1 MNNVLVIIDGQDEK
15 KVFSFPSGL
24 TEQECFD
31 KIKHSME
38 SGVKRKFFFKNSE
51 VSPKT
56 YEEYYHLVDNDLVL
70 NERFFLET
78 EITKKIRNQRDMLI
92 QRLDVPFMISLET
105 ENDLLKNHVITL
117 KNFLRDVPNNLDLK
131 KIKEKEDLLKFT
143 PFQNIF
149 TASIVDAGSG
159 YEKPPKITFQN
170 PDNEMYYGY
179 PAEITAT
186 IKEGSLSNLFFT
198 NNGCSY
204 VREPKVMVT
213 PPEDPDGKPALVV
226 SGPIENTISMTV

>member
-38 SGVKRKFFFKNSE
+38 LGVKRKFFFKNSE

-78 EITKKIRNQRDMLI
+78 EITKKN
-92 QRLDVPFMISLET
+92 
-105 ENDLLKNHVITL
+105 
-117 KNFLRDVPNNLDLK
+117 K
-131 KIKEKEDLLKFT
+131 K
-143 PFQNIF
+143 
-149 TASIVDAGSG
+149 
-159 YEKPPKITFQN
+159 PKRHAYTTF
-170 PDNEMYYGY
+170 
-179 PAEITAT
+179 
-186 IKEGSLSNLFFT
+186 
-198 NNGCSY
+198 GCS
-204 VREPKVMVT
+204 VHDVFGNRKRCF
-213 PPEDPDGKPALVV
+213 
-226 SGPIENTISMTV
+226 

>member
-1 MNNVLVIIDGQDEK
+1 M
-15 KVFSFPSGL
+15 
-24 TEQECFD
+24 
-31 KIKHSME
+31 
-38 SGVKRKFFFKNSE
+38 
-51 VSPKT
+51 
-56 YEEYYHLVDNDLVL
+56 
-70 NERFFLET
+70 
-78 EITKKIRNQRDMLI
+78 
-92 QRLDVPFMISLET
+92 
-105 ENDLLKNHVITL
+105 
-117 KNFLRDVPNNLDLK
+117 K

-159 YEKPPKITFQN
+159 YEKPPKITFEN

-204 VREPKVMVT
+204 VREPKVMIT
-213 PPEDPDGKPALVV
+213 PPEDPDGKIALVV